1 MTSSDQIFTSQAI
14 KRMAIDAGQ
23 TVDGT
28 GLDLAAHGV
37 VDRSSYLAF
46 VAAWKQEWH
55 AGVRAVRAAKAGMR
69 RKGAEHEDARSLD
82 QERREALRQRL
93 NALHR
98 LRVSAKVAS
107 VRQRQ
112 RNAAALAAE

>member
-1 MTSSDQIFTSQAI
+1 MTSSDRIFTSQAI

-23 TVDGT
+23 TVDGAE
-28 GLDLAAHGV
+28 LDLAAHGV

-55 AGVRAVRAAKAGMR
+55 ASVRAVRAAKAGMR
-69 RKGAEHEDARSLD
+69 RKGAEYDDARSLE
-82 QERREALRQRL
+82 QGRRESLRQWL

-98 LRVSAKVAS
+98 LRVSAKAAS
-107 VRQRQ
+107 VRQR
-112 RNAAALAAE
+112 RRAAAVLAAE